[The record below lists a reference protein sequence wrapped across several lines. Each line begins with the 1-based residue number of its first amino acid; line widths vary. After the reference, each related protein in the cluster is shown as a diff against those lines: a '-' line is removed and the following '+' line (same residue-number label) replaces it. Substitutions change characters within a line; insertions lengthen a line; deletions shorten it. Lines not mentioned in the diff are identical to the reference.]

1 MINREKIL
9 EILKQYHFDSDKYMV
24 ISGAAMVLYGIKEY
38 TNDIDIA
45 VTKEYYD
52 YLLEKYDCRF
62 DCYDSN
68 GNKCYYIDNFINFGL
83 KYYSNNKD
91 YVEKIPV
98 QNIFEILKLKK
109 ELNREKDIIDIEK
122 INKYMLINNLKIE

>member
-24 ISGAAMVLYGIKEY
+24 ISGAAMVLYGIKEF

-45 VTKEYYD
+45 VTREYYD
-52 YLLEKYDCRF
+52 YLLEKYDCKF

-91 YVEKIPV
+91 NSKAK
-98 QNIFEILKLKK
+98 EIIYDYLDYSFDNLM
-109 ELNREKDIIDIEK
+109 
-122 INKYMLINNLKIE
+122 NKYNKKNGDNNERL